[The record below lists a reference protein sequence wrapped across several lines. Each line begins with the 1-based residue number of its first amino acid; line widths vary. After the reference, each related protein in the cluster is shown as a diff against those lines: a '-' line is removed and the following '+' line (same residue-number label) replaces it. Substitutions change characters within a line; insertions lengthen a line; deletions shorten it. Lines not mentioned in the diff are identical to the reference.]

1 MTARRLTARFVET
14 VKVDATTGRAAF
26 PDTAVEGLE
35 LRVSATGAKSWTMRY
50 VRKSDGARR
59 RVTLGRFPDLGLEKA
74 RRDAAKLRVAVAEG
88 ADPAG
93 GVAARKASMTFAELS
108 DEWLARHAVV
118 NKGVRS
124 VQDNRSMLK
133 RDILPKIGAMKAM
146 DVTKRDVIRILDAV
160 ASRGDA
166 RASVHGPRRS
176 LTHRPNRVFELVRSI
191 CRWAVGRDL
200 LVNDPTWAM
209 SAPIKKAKPR
219 ERALSPVEIA
229 VLWQALGRTP
239 IARRQVP
246 AGLSRGSTVVG
257 DADLPMTR
265 PIALAMKLALVT
277 GQRIGEVF
285 GTAESELTTSGLAP
299 VWTIPSNRTKNG
311 EPNRVPLSP
320 LALRV
325 IAEARD
331 LAAGGPWLFPGSTG
345 GSMHAHSATRALE
358 RARKALGIAHFR
370 VHDLRRT
377 AATQMAELGVSPH
390 TIGLVLNHVSTRRG
404 TITSG
409 VYIHYSYDREK
420 RDALNAWGSKL
431 ERIIAPQSMRE
442 PRTHANLPG
451 QVPVAVGAESDPV

>member
-14 VKVDATTGRAAF
+14 VKVDAATGRAAF

-59 RVTLGRFPDLGLEKA
+59 RVTLGRFPDLGLERA
-74 RRDAAKLRVAVAEG
+74 RRDVAKLRVAVAEG

-93 GVAARKASMTFAELS
+93 GVSARKASMTFAELS
-108 DEWLARHAVV
+108 GEWLVRHAVV

-160 ASRGDA
+160 AIRGDA
-166 RASVHGPRRS
+166 RASMRAPPRP
-176 LTHRPNRVFELVRSI
+176 LTHRPNRVFELVRAI

-200 LVNDPTWAM
+200 LVNDPTWGM

-229 VLWQALGRTP
+229 VLWHALDRTP
-239 IARRQVP
+239 ISRRQVP
-246 AGLSRGSTVVG
+246 AGLPRGSTIIG
-257 DADLPMTR
+257 DADVPMTR

-285 GTAESELTTSGLAP
+285 GTAESELTTGSLAP
-299 VWTIPSNRTKNG
+299 VWTIPSTRTKNG

-325 IAEARD
+325 IAEARE
-331 LAAGGPWLFPGSTG
+331 LAAGSPWLFPGPTG
-345 GSMHAHSATRALE
+345 ASMHAHSATRALE
-358 RARKALGIAHFR
+358 RARKAIGIANFR

-420 RDALNAWGSKL
+420 REALDAWGSKL
-431 ERIIAPQSMRE
+431 EKIIAPQSMRG

-451 QVPVAVGAESDPV
+451 QVPVAVGAESDLV

>member
-1 MTARRLTARFVET
+1 MTVRRLTARFVET

-35 LRVSATGAKSWTMRY
+35 LRVSGTGAKSWTMRY

-146 DVTKRDVIRILDAV
+146 DVTKREMIRILDAV

-166 RASVHGPRRS
+166 RASVKVPRRS
-176 LTHRPNRVFELVRSI
+176 LTHRPNRVFELVRAI

-200 LVNDPTWAM
+200 LVNDPTWGM

-229 VLWQALGRTP
+229 MLWQALDRTP
-239 IARRQVP
+239 ISRRHVP
-246 AGLSRGSTVVG
+246 AGLPRGSTVIG

-285 GTAESELTTSGLAP
+285 GTAESELTAGLAP

-311 EPNRVPLSP
+311 EPNRVPLSR
-320 LALRV
+320 LAVRV
-325 IAEARD
+325 IAEARE
-331 LAAGGPWLFPGSTG
+331 LAAGSPWLFPGPTG

-358 RARKALGIAHFR
+358 RARKAIGIVHFR

-390 TIGLVLNHVSTRRG
+390 TIGLVLNHLSTRRG

-420 RDALNAWGSKL
+420 REALDAWGAKL
-431 ERIIAPQSMRE
+431 EKIIAPRSMLE
-442 PRTHANLPG
+442 SRTHANPPD
-451 QVPVAVGAESDPV
+451 QVPVAVGVESGPV